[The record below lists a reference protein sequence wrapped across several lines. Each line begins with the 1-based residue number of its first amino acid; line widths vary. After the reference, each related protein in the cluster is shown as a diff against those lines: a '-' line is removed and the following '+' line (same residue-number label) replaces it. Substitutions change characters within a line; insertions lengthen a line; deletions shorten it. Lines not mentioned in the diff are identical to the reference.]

1 MSQRLAQI
9 PGIGLLTATALAA
22 TIGDIKVFKNARHL
36 AAFLGLVPKQHSSGG
51 KDKLLGIS
59 KRGDSY
65 VRGLLIHGARAVM
78 RHIQRRIKIGQ
89 ASGNAWV
96 EQCLQRMHINK
107 VIVALANKMARMAWA
122 VLAHQQDYRA
132 A

>member
-1 MSQRLAQI
+1 MYAACDSQGCGKCRK
-9 PGIGLLTATALAA
+9 GIWNTR
-22 TIGDIKVFKNARHL
+22 D
-36 AAFLGLVPKQHSSGG
+36 
-51 KDKLLGIS
+51 
-59 KRGDSY
+59 
-65 VRGLLIHGARAVM
+65 LIHGARAVL